1 MSAELVRRAYEAG
14 NAGDMEAFVEIC
26 DPEIEWRWPKGV
38 VETDVFRGHEG
49 LRQGFETWL
58 EPWAAF
64 RFDLREIL
72 ERGDRVVAIVV
83 YQARGRDAGVDVDQ
97 PIAHLWEFRDERA
110 IRLRMFGDVDKARRR
125 SSKTPRPGASERPGS
140 RPAR

>member
-26 DPEIEWRWPKGV
+26 DPEIEWRWPKA
-38 VETDVFRGHEG
+38 R
-49 LRQGFETWL
+49 
-58 EPWAAF
+58 
-64 RFDLREIL
+64 
-72 ERGDRVVAIVV
+72 ERGDRVVAIIL
-83 YQARGRDAGVDVDQ
+83 YQARGRDSGVDVDQ

-125 SSKTPRPGASERPGS
+125 SSRTPRPGASERPGS